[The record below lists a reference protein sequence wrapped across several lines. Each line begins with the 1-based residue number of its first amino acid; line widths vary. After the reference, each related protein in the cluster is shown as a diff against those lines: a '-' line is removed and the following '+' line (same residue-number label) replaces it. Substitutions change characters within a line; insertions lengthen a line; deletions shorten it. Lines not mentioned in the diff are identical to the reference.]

1 MRSLMYARPPHRL
14 MGTCQDCQPTLKSAN
29 DTTGKFKGPN
39 FLLSLLHATSLK
51 LDSGRDIG

>member
-1 MRSLMYARPPHRL
+1 MYARPAHRL